1 MYLKLLQK
9 KGIQKTAE
17 ATDDLV
23 GNNITDNIART
34 DLQFASNKSAA
45 PAQINEK
52 LIRDVKWGIYI
63 IRKATK
69 IHRWTSIIINIIT

>member
-34 DLQFASNKSAA
+34 DLQFASNKLAA

-52 LIRDVKWGIYI
+52 LIRDVK
-63 IRKATK
+63 
-69 IHRWTSIIINIIT
+69 

>member
-34 DLQFASNKSAA
+34 DLQFTSNKSAA

-52 LIRDVKWGIYI
+52 LIRDVK
-63 IRKATK
+63 
-69 IHRWTSIIINIIT
+69 

>member
-9 KGIQKTAE
+9 KGIQKTAG

-23 GNNITDNIART
+23 GNNIIDNIART
-34 DLQFASNKSAA
+34 DLQFAVNKSTA

-52 LIRDVKWGIYI
+52 LIRDIKWEIYI
-63 IRKATK
+63 IRKAIK
-69 IHRWTSIIINIIT
+69 IHRWTLIIINIIT

>member
-52 LIRDVKWGIYI
+52 LIRDVK
-63 IRKATK
+63 
-69 IHRWTSIIINIIT
+69 

>member
-23 GNNITDNIART
+23 RNNITDNIART

-45 PAQINEK
+45 PEQINEK
-52 LIRDVKWGIYI
+52 LIRDIK
-63 IRKATK
+63 
-69 IHRWTSIIINIIT
+69 